1 MLRNLILFAIILC
14 MPLSAFSLTIDE
26 IVQLAL
32 STNNNLKSKEYT
44 LKSKELASSNAMLI
58 FFPSIGA
65 QYDFSYNWRDMSNAL
80 NRKTETDMA
89 TFSTYVNLN
98 LFNGLSDMF
107 TYQIANLNTKMA
119 KSDLDAAGYDTILD
133 AQNAYINLLKAKS
146 DLEVAESNLKLLEM
160 QKRDAQISADNGLIA
175 RNDLL
180 QTETYLASAQLQK
193 ITAQSAVTKAVQ
205 KLEKVINRKLDAN
218 EELVEPLL
226 LDIDLESE
234 EVLKEKM
241 FNNRSDLKY
250 LEQSYEVAKK
260 TEVSSLS
267 GVYPKI
273 DASFTYT
280 TYGNDGNPFTGAPK
294 SDGGVTSFLSGGN
307 TIDSNM
313 AVGVTASW
321 NILNVASS
329 SMKSIADKRT
339 RQALA
344 YSIADTKQNMVLE
357 LQTYIEMY
365 NTSKAQLAQAITG
378 VSHAEENY
386 RVTKNLYD
394 QSAATMTQLLDA
406 SSLLN
411 EAKVAE
417 SNARYSV
424 ISSVYQL
431 ERTIQE
437 KLPVHNAQE

>member
-26 IVQLAL
+26 TVQLAL

-65 QYDFSYNWRDMSNAL
+65 QYDFSYNWRDMTKAL
-80 NRKTETDMA
+80 NKKTETDSA

-119 KSDLDAAGYDTILD
+119 RSDLDAAGYDTILD

-280 TYGNDGNPFTGAPK
+280 TYGYEGNPFSGANVGADMA
-294 SDGGVTSFLSGGN
+294 SSN
-307 TIDSNM
+307 IDNNM

-329 SMKSIADKRT
+329 SVKSIADKRT